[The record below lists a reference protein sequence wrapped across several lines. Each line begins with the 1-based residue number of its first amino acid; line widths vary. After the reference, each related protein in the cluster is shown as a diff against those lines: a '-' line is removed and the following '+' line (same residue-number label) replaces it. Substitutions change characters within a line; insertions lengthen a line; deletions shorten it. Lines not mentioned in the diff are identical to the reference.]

1 VVKGKLAAPPRG
13 ADLEETMKKILIA
26 GIGAG
31 ALVALGAV
39 APATAAEDAAML
51 SVLHGVPDLTVD
63 VYVND
68 ELTLDDFAPGD
79 LAGPLELPAGTYS
92 VAITAADAA
101 DASSPAIGPV
111 DLPLDAG
118 GNYTAVAHLDAEGN
132 PTATLFTNNVSD
144 IPAGQGRL
152 TVRHTAAAPAVDVLA
167 GGQAVVTNLSNPS
180 EQTLDLAPGTV
191 SAAVAATGTTE
202 PVIGPADVTVAEGAL
217 TIVYA
222 WGSLED
228 ENLALAVQNV
238 TGMHSSPGGVPAGSA
253 GLVATNSPEQQ
264 MRTWA
269 AIGFG
274 ALAAIA
280 LAVAAVR
287 RMATAKA
294 ER

>member
-1 VVKGKLAAPPRG
+1 
-13 ADLEETMKKILIA
+13 MKKTLIA

-39 APATAAEDAAML
+39 APATAAEGNAML

-92 VAITAADAA
+92 VAITASDAA

-118 GNYTAVAHLDAEGN
+118 GNYTAVAHLDAEGT
-132 PTATLFTNNVSD
+132 PTATLFTNDVSD
-144 IPAGQGRL
+144 IAAGQGRL
-152 TVRHTAAAPAVDVLA
+152 AVRHTAAAPAVDVLA
-167 GGQAVVTNLSNPS
+167 GGEAVISGLENPD
-180 EQTLDLAPGTV
+180 EATLDLPAGVVPA
-191 SAAVAATGTTE
+191 SVAAAGTTD
-202 PVIGPADVTVAEGAL
+202 PVIGPADVDVAEGAL

-228 ENLALAVQNV
+228 ENLALAVQTV
-238 TGMHSSPGGVPAGSA
+238 TGMHSSPDGVPAGAA

-264 MRTWA
+264 IRTWA
-269 AIGFG
+269 AVGFG
-274 ALAAIA
+274 MLALIA
-280 LAVAAVR
+280 LVATGVR
-287 RMATAKA
+287 RLATAKA